1 MVIEILRPQDIDQ
14 VLFAGENSFELLE
27 FRGMFPNVSSPN
39 YSTIICGE
47 PHGLF
52 GLFKIEREISAIE
65 NKRILKQPIILG
77 GRTTLIVLAELHAI
91 DNNRSMLDVTT
102 RDLHTTIDDLLT
114 KNKKLEMDYS
124 LLHKFVEEHGVEDNL
139 EDWMVN
145 KLDLLKV
152 MQKKTQT
159 PESSQSVSLEVGGD
173 QKKTKD

>member
-1 MVIEILRPQDIDQ
+1 MINEIIRPQDIDQ
-14 VLFAGENSFELLE
+14 VLFLGENSFELLE
-27 FRGMFPNVSSPN
+27 FRLMFPNIGSPN

-47 PHGLF
+47 PHGIF
-52 GLFKIEREISAIE
+52 GIFKTEREISAIE
-65 NKRILKQPIILG
+65 NKRILKQTILLG

-102 RDLHTTIDDLLT
+102 RDLHTKIDDLLT
-114 KNKKLEMDYS
+114 KNKKLES
-124 LLHKFVEEHGVEDNL
+124 ESLLLHKFVEEHGVEDNL

-145 KLDLLKV
+145 KLELLKV

-159 PESSQSVSLEVGGD
+159 PESNQSVSLEVGGD